1 MNLYCVD
8 DRVSVFDPN
17 KQKFIPGTVT
27 GTTVTAVLVSLD
39 DRMVGEM
46 VDPYD
51 TFKIRPLEMTA

>member
-1 MNLYCVD
+1 MIRFHAD
-8 DRVSVFDPN
+8 DRVEVFDPI
-17 KQKFIPGTVT
+17 KQVYVPGTVT

-51 TFKIRPLEMTA
+51 TFKIRPLAVTA